1 MTQNMHDSNAGEKLV
16 SRITDSED
24 LVDILIDVEDYF
36 DSNFLYT
43 FKNWIDGEI
52 VAGPK
57 VQKYWVT
64 VTLKYPWHKMPDP
77 VGGTRLIQ
85 HGTKI
90 YFKQSHEKVPI
101 EIKSEA
107 DYQPGTKKAKLKTV
121 KIWLITMVIPRR
133 FVANLT
139 KEVMDMYDDDV
150 DTEMVDD
157 ATAQG
162 ITTDSAVNQQPEEG
176 GFQ

>member
-1 MTQNMHDSNAGEKLV
+1 MQQQ
-16 SRITDSED
+16 
-24 LVDILIDVEDYF
+24 VDINDCGLFATACAFE
-36 DSNFLYT
+36 LY
-43 FKNWIDGEI
+43 KNKNP
-52 VAGPK
+52 A
-57 VQKYWVT
+57 
-64 VTLKYPWHKMPDP
+64 
-77 VGGTRLIQ
+77 
-85 HGTKI
+85 KI